1 MNTQT
6 QRFYIDARI
15 GNRIAPFPRRN
26 ASAPRGIGAL
36 AAVSGGLFQ
45 GRARSQ
51 RSVIEQLSR
60 LVSRMTFA
68 NAA

>member
-6 QRFYIDARI
+6 QRFYINACI

-26 ASAPRGIGAL
+26 DSAPRGIGAL

-60 LVSRMTFA
+60 MVSRRA
-68 NAA
+68 YASAA